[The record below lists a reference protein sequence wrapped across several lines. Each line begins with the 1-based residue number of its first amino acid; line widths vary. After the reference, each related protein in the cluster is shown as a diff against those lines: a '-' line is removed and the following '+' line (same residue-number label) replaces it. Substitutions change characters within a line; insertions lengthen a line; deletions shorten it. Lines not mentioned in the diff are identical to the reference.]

1 MCKYALI
8 LGALVVGAMVASGGS
23 LAAILATVIIATG
36 ISLSICAI
44 INLSNFGDLPDSISK
59 TRGPD
64 DGWNVDIA
72 ENQFKYNVKQYLTYI
87 MPKEEFQ
94 ERFEKK

>member
-36 ISLSICAI
+36 ISLSMCAI
-44 INLSNFGDLPDSISK
+44 VNLFNG
-59 TRGPD
+59 G
-64 DGWNVDIA
+64 
-72 ENQFKYNVKQYLTYI
+72 
-87 MPKEEFQ
+87 
-94 ERFEKK
+94 